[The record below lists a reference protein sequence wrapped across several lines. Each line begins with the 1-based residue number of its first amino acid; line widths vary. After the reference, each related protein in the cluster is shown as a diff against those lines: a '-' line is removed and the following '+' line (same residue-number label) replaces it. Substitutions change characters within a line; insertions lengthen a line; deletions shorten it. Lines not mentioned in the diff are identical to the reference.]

1 LELWWKDNKDRLN
14 HINWLVINSD
24 NGPHVHSRR
33 TWFIKRLT
41 EFSDHTG
48 LKIKLVYYPP
58 YYSKYNPVERLW
70 GILEN
75 HWNGALLNSIETALE
90 WAKTMT
96 WNSINPIVHLV
107 TKIYETGKRLLPK
120 QMKIYEE
127 RIERA
132 KTLGKWD
139 VTICPSDG

>member
-1 LELWWKDNKDRLN
+1 
-14 HINWLVINSD
+14 
-24 NGPHVHSRR
+24 
-33 TWFIKRLT
+33 
-41 EFSDHTG
+41 
-48 LKIKLVYYPP
+48 
-58 YYSKYNPVERLW
+58 
-70 GILEN
+70 
-75 HWNGALLNSIETALE
+75 LE

-96 WNSINPIVHLV
+96 GNSINPAVHLV

-139 VTICPSDG
+139 VTIYPGNG